1 MGWTARPRIETS
13 VGRRLLHNI
22 AAEGPPRRLQASL
35 RLISIVLPEEQQAA
49 LHRRQI
55 HRRPKAS
62 PLKADLIKPP
72 KRDGSLSQ
80 QPMPGTGQRLA
91 GELSSRCSARLS
103 STDGNLGLPCFLFAA
118 ACHAGWNALIKID
131 LDPLPATTLI
141 TVGSA
146 VVGFVVSAF
155 LVRTG
160 LRQAQ
165 RL

>member
-1 MGWTARPRIETS
+1 MGWTARPRIETP

-72 KRDGSLSQ
+72 KRDGSLKIVLV
-80 QPMPGTGQRLA
+80 GGAVGLCTL
-91 GELSSRCSARLS
+91 GEKEDRGRGDASVGAEHARGHRGDGIEAIFFDDFFARLNMGVRRAEQHAVGND
-103 STDGNLGLPCFLFAA
+103 DGAT
-118 ACHAGWNALIKID
+118 
-131 LDPLPATTLI
+131 PAI
-141 TVGSA
+141 IEEPKE
-146 VVGFVVSAF
+146 
-155 LVRTG
+155 
-160 LRQAQ
+160 
-165 RL
+165 